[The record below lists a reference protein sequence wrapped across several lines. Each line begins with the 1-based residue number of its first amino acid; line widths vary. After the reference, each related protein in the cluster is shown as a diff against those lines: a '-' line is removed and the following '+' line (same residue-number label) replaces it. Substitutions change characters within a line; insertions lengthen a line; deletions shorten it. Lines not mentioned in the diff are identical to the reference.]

1 LTDNSARLARKRMI
15 TSKLKDS
22 ANSQKMA
29 ADINSTQLQHPP
41 EQQPSKPTRVI
52 GVNERRTLSEILI
65 GRARN
70 IRDPEVFHHI
80 SLIAFLAWVG
90 LGSDGLSSSCY
101 GPEEAFLALGP
112 HQYLAVFLALL
123 TAMTVFI
130 ISASYSQTIDQFPTG
145 GGGYVVATKL
155 LGPAPGL
162 VSGCALV
169 IDYVLTI
176 SISIASGADAIFSF
190 LPTQW
195 LPAKFWV
202 CMLVVV
208 LLVAMNLRGVK
219 ESVLTLLPIFLAF
232 VVMHVWLIT
241 YALVDR
247 APELPAVVHEAISQV
262 HRDSKTLG
270 FFGLVII
277 FLRAYSLGGGTY
289 TGIEATSNGLPILR
303 EPKAA
308 TGKRTMVYMA
318 VSLAF
323 VAGGILFGYM
333 IFNVGP
339 QTGRTLNAV
348 LFDKMSANW
357 SVFGLR
363 LSTPIV
369 TFTLI
374 TEGALLFVAA
384 QTGFV
389 DGPRVLA
396 SMGHDRWLPRRFSNL
411 SGRLVTQDGV
421 LAMGLAAAATL
432 IGTRA
437 SVDMLVVLYA
447 INVFI
452 TFTLSQL
459 GMTVHW
465 WQARAQERRWIRK
478 LAVNGIGCT
487 FTALILVVTV
497 TLKFYQGGWVTVLM
511 TGGLVLLCYLVR
523 RHYLA
528 VNKAVQQLEAD
539 ILPQIYA
546 LAEQQPPQ
554 RDPQAP
560 TAVVLVGG
568 FNGLGLATLT
578 IIPRLFNGQFRN
590 IIFIGVGE
598 VDSALLKGPE
608 EVKALEQSVADDLLE
623 YCRLAADLGFHSEL
637 RSAIGPDVVFEL
649 RRLALEVAREFP
661 NCVFFAGK
669 LVFTDEVDGFVS
681 RFLHNH
687 TAMDL
692 QNWLQLH
699 GYSLVILPVRV
710 STSRPGFSPALS
722 QPATA
727 TQM

>member
-1 LTDNSARLARKRMI
+1 ME
-15 TSKLKDS
+15 
-22 ANSQKMA
+22 
-29 ADINSTQLQHPP
+29 ADINSPQLQQPA
-41 EQQPSKPTRVI
+41 EKQPSKPTRI
-52 GVNERRTLSEILI
+52 FGVSDRRTLSEIVI

-70 IRDPEVFHHI
+70 IRDPEVFHNI

-123 TAMTVFI
+123 TALTVFI

-169 IDYVLTI
+169 VDYVLTI

-190 LPTQW
+190 LPAQW
-195 LPAKFWV
+195 LSAKFWV

-241 YALVDR
+241 YALIDR

-262 HRDSKTLG
+262 HRDSTTLG

-303 EPKAA
+303 EPRAA

-318 VSLAF
+318 LSLAF

-339 QTGRTLNAV
+339 QTGKTLNAV
-348 LFDKMSANW
+348 LFDKMSASW
-357 SVFGLR
+357 SVLGLR
-363 LSTPIV
+363 LGTPVV
-369 TFTLI
+369 TFTLV

-432 IGTRA
+432 VGTGA
-437 SVDMLVVLYA
+437 SVHMLVVLYA

-465 WQARAQERRWIRK
+465 WQARGEEPRWISK
-478 LAVNGIGCT
+478 LAVNGIGCM

-497 TLKFYQGGWVTVLM
+497 TLKFYEGGWVTVLM

-546 LAEQQPPQ
+546 AAAMRPPQ

-637 RSAIGPDVVFEL
+637 RSTIGPDVVFEL
-649 RRLALEVAREFP
+649 RRLALEVAKEFP

-669 LVFTDEVDGFVS
+669 LVFTDEIDGFVS

-710 STSRPGFSPALS
+710 SASGPGFSPSLS
-722 QPATA
+722 QPVTA
-727 TQM
+727 PQM

>member
-1 LTDNSARLARKRMI
+1 METEPRKQASHSADKRA
-15 TSKLKDS
+15 SKL
-22 ANSQKMA
+22 
-29 ADINSTQLQHPP
+29 TQVVGAVEH
-41 EQQPSKPTRVI
+41 
-52 GVNERRTLSEILI
+52 RTLGEILI

-70 IRDPEVFHHI
+70 VRDPQVFHNI

-112 HQYLAVFLALL
+112 HQYLAVFLAMLMAL
-123 TAMTVFI
+123 TVFI

-145 GGGYVVATKL
+145 GGGYVVASKL
-155 LGPAPGL
+155 LGPTPGL
-162 VSGCALV
+162 LSGSALV

-190 LPTQW
+190 LPAQW
-195 LPAKFWV
+195 LGAKFWV
-202 CMLVVV
+202 CILVVM

-232 VVMHVWLIT
+232 VVMHVWLIS
-241 YALVDR
+241 YAMVDR
-247 APELPAVVHEAISQV
+247 APELPKVVYEAISQF
-262 HRDSKTLG
+262 HHERGSLG
-270 FFGLVII
+270 FFALVII

-289 TGIEATSNGLPILR
+289 TGIEAISNGLPILR
-303 EPKAA
+303 EPRTA

-318 VSLAF
+318 ISLAF
-323 VAGGILFGYM
+323 VAGGILFAYM
-333 IFNVGP
+333 IFNVAP
-339 QTGRTLNAV
+339 QTGQTLNAV
-348 LFDKMSANW
+348 LFDKMSAGW
-357 SVFGLR
+357 KFFGLNV
-363 LSTPIV
+363 SAPIV
-369 TFTLI
+369 TFTLL

-396 SMGHDRWLPRRFSNL
+396 SMAHDRWLPRRFSNL

-421 LAMGLAAAATL
+421 LAMGLAAIATL
-432 IGTRA
+432 IGTHA

-465 WQARAQERRWIRK
+465 WQARAEEQHWIRK
-478 LAVNGIGCT
+478 LAINGIGCT

-497 TLKFYQGGWVTVLM
+497 TLKFYEGGWVTVLM
-511 TGGLVLLCYLVR
+511 TGGLVLVCYLVH
-523 RHYLA
+523 RHYLR
-528 VNKAVQQLEAD
+528 VSKAVQQLEVD
-539 ILPQIYA
+539 ILPEVYA
-546 LAEQQPPQ
+546 AAEKQAPE
-554 RDPQAP
+554 RDPMAP

-568 FNGLGLATLT
+568 FNGLGLATLVM
-578 IIPRLFNGQFRN
+578 IPRLFEGQFRN
-590 IIFIGVGE
+590 VVFIGVGE
-598 VDSALLKGPE
+598 IDSALLKGPE

-637 RSAIGPDVVFEL
+637 RSAIGPDVVLEL

-661 NCVFFAGK
+661 HSVFFAGK

-687 TAMDL
+687 TAIDL

-699 GYSLVILPVRV
+699 GFSLVILPVRV
-710 STSRPGFSPALS
+710 SASRSGLAPS
-722 QPATA
+722 QPEAA
-727 TQM
+727 GAPHPAAADY

>member
-1 LTDNSARLARKRMI
+1 MES
-15 TSKLKDS
+15 DS
-22 ANSQKMA
+22 NWNEHRRNEGNQS
-29 ADINSTQLQHPP
+29 L
-41 EQQPSKPTRVI
+41 EKPTQEI
-52 GVNERRTLSEILI
+52 QASNKRTLSEILI

-123 TAMTVFI
+123 TALTVFI
-130 ISASYSQTIDQFPTG
+130 ISASYMQTIEQFPTG
-145 GGGYVVATKL
+145 GGGYVVASKL
-155 LGPAPGL
+155 LGPNPGL
-162 VSGCALV
+162 ISGCALV

-190 LPTQW
+190 LPVQW
-195 LPAKFWV
+195 MPAKFWI
-202 CMLVVV
+202 CILVV
-208 LLVAMNLRGVK
+208 LLLVGMNLRGVK

-232 VVMHVWLIT
+232 VVMHIWLIT

-247 APELPAVVHEAISQV
+247 APQLPGVLHQAMSQI
-262 HRDSKTLG
+262 HREGGSLG
-270 FFGLVII
+270 FLALVVI

-303 EPKAA
+303 EPRAV

-323 VAGGILFGYM
+323 VAGGILFGYLV
-333 IFNVGP
+333 FNVEP
-339 QTGRTLNAV
+339 QTGKTLNAV
-348 LFDKMSANW
+348 LFEKMSAGW
-357 SVFGLR
+357 MIFGFNFGA
-363 LSTPIV
+363 PVV

-396 SMGHDRWLPRRFSNL
+396 SMAHDRWLPRRFSNL

-432 IGTRA
+432 VGTRA
-437 SVDMLVVLYA
+437 SVDALVVLYA

-465 WQARAQERRWIRK
+465 WQARSQQPGWMRK

-487 FTALILVVTV
+487 FTALILMVTV
-497 TLKFYQGGWVTVLM
+497 TLKFYEGGWVTILM
-511 TGGLVLLCYLVR
+511 TGGLVVVCYLVR
-523 RHYLA
+523 RHYLE
-528 VNKAVQQLEAD
+528 VGKAVEQLEVD
-539 ILPQIYA
+539 ILPEIYA
-546 LAEQQPPQ
+546 AAEKQPPA

-560 TAVVLVGG
+560 TAVLLVGG

-578 IIPRLFNGQFRN
+578 AIPRLFNGQFRN
-590 IIFIGVGE
+590 LVFIGVGE

-608 EVKALEQSVADDLLE
+608 EVQALEQSVADDLLE
-623 YCRLAADLGFHSEL
+623 YCRLAADLGFHAEL
-637 RSAIGPDVVFEL
+637 RSAIGPDVVLEL
-649 RRLALEVAREFP
+649 RRLSLEVANEFP
-661 NCVFFAGK
+661 HSVFFAGK
-669 LVFTDEVDGFVS
+669 LIFANEIEGYIS

-692 QNWLQLH
+692 QSWLQLQ
-699 GYSLVILPVRV
+699 GLSLVILPVRV
-710 STSRPGFSPALS
+710 FMPRAKFSPS
-722 QPATA
+722 QPQPAATHPIVA
-727 TQM
+727 MQK

>member
-1 LTDNSARLARKRMI
+1 MRVTNDS
-15 TSKLKDS
+15 DS
-22 ANSQKMA
+22 ADKRASRP
-29 ADINSTQLQHPP
+29 TQAVDVL
-41 EQQPSKPTRVI
+41 E
-52 GVNERRTLSEILI
+52 NRTLGEILI

-70 IRDPEVFHHI
+70 IRDPQVFHHI

-112 HQYLAVFLALL
+112 HQHLAVFLAML
-123 TAMTVFI
+123 TALTVFI

-145 GGGYVVATKL
+145 GGGYVVASKL
-155 LGPAPGL
+155 LGPTPGL
-162 VSGCALV
+162 LSGSALV

-190 LPTQW
+190 LPPQW
-195 LPAKFWV
+195 LAAKFWI
-202 CMLVVV
+202 CILVVI

-241 YALVDR
+241 YAIVDR
-247 APELPAVVHEAISQV
+247 APELPKVVHEAISQA
-262 HRDSKTLG
+262 HRESGSLG
-270 FFGLVII
+270 FFALVII

-289 TGIEATSNGLPILR
+289 TGIEAVSNGLPILR
-303 EPKAA
+303 EPRTA

-339 QTGRTLNAV
+339 QTGKTLNAV
-348 LFDKMSANW
+348 LFDKMSAGW
-357 SVFGLR
+357 KLFGLN
-363 LSTPIV
+363 LGTPVV

-396 SMGHDRWLPRRFSNL
+396 SMAHDRWLPRRFSNL

-421 LAMGLAAAATL
+421 LAMGLAAIATL
-432 IGTRA
+432 VGTDAR
-437 SVDMLVVLYA
+437 VDMLVVLYA

-465 WQARAQERRWIRK
+465 WQARAEEQHWIRK
-478 LAVNGIGCT
+478 LAINGIGCT

-497 TLKFYQGGWVTVLM
+497 TLKFYEGGWVTVVM
-511 TGGLVLLCYLVR
+511 TGGLVLVCYLVR
-523 RHYLA
+523 RHYLT
-528 VNKAVQQLEAD
+528 VSKAVQQLEAD
-539 ILPQIYA
+539 ILPEVYA
-546 LAEQQPPQ
+546 AAEKEAPE
-554 RDPQAP
+554 RDTTAP

-578 IIPRLFNGQFRN
+578 MIPRLFNGQFRN
-590 IIFIGVGE
+590 LVFIGVGE

-608 EVKALEQSVADDLLE
+608 EVKALEQSVSDDLLE
-623 YCRLAADLGFHSEL
+623 YCRLASDLGFHSEL
-637 RSAIGPDVVFEL
+637 RSAIGPDVVLEL
-649 RRLALEVAREFP
+649 RRLALEVTKEFP
-661 NCVFFAGK
+661 HCVFFAGK
-669 LVFTDEVDGFVS
+669 LVFTNEVDGFIS

-692 QNWLQLH
+692 QNWLQLQ
-699 GYSLVILPVRV
+699 GFSLVILPVRV
-710 STSRPGFSPALS
+710 STSRPGPSPSELESAPTPRAAAV
-722 QPATA
+722 QR
-727 TQM
+727 

>member
-1 LTDNSARLARKRMI
+1 MKTDPEWDAKQPPANRQSS
-15 TSKLKDS
+15 SKL
-22 ANSQKMA
+22 
-29 ADINSTQLQHPP
+29 TQAFGGS
-41 EQQPSKPTRVI
+41 EK
-52 GVNERRTLSEILI
+52 RTLGEILI

-70 IRDPEVFHHI
+70 IRDPQVFHNI

-112 HQYLAVFLALL
+112 HQYLAVFLAML
-123 TAMTVFI
+123 TALTVFI

-155 LGPAPGL
+155 LGPGPGL
-162 VSGCALV
+162 LSGCALV

-190 LPTQW
+190 LPAQW

-202 CMLVVV
+202 CVVV
-208 LLVAMNLRGVK
+208 VALLVAMNLRGVK

-232 VVMHVWLIT
+232 VIMHVWLIT
-241 YALVDR
+241 YALIDR
-247 APELPAVVHEAISQV
+247 APELPKVVHEAISQV
-262 HRDSKTLG
+262 HRDSRSLG
-270 FFGLVII
+270 FFALIII

-303 EPKAA
+303 EPRAA

-339 QTGRTLNAV
+339 QTGKTLNAV
-348 LFDKMSANW
+348 LFDKMSAGW
-357 SVFGLR
+357 KLFGLN
-363 LSTPIV
+363 LGTPVV

-396 SMGHDRWLPRRFSNL
+396 SMAHDRWLPRRFSNL

-421 LAMGLAAAATL
+421 LAMGLAAGATL
-432 IGTRA
+432 VGTRA

-465 WQARAQERRWIRK
+465 WQARSEERRWIRK

-497 TLKFYQGGWVTVLM
+497 TLKFYEGGWVTVLM
-511 TGGLVLLCYLVR
+511 TGGLVLLCSLVR
-523 RHYLA
+523 RHYQA
-528 VNKAVQQLEAD
+528 VSKAVQQLEVD
-539 ILPQIYA
+539 ILPEIYA
-546 LAEQQPPQ
+546 AAEQEAPT
-554 RDPQAP
+554 RDSEAP
-560 TAVVLVGG
+560 TAVLLTGG

-578 IIPRLFNGQFRN
+578 TIPRLFNGQFRN
-590 IIFIGVGE
+590 VVFVGVGE

-608 EVKALEQSVADDLLE
+608 EVQALEQSVADDLLE
-623 YCRLAADLGFHSEL
+623 YCRLAGDLGFHAEL
-637 RSAIGPDVVFEL
+637 RSAIGPDVVLEL
-649 RRLALEVAREFP
+649 RRLVLEVAKEFP
-661 NCVFFAGK
+661 HCVFFAGK
-669 LVFTDEVDGFVS
+669 LVFTDEVDGFIS

-692 QNWLQLH
+692 QNFLQLH
-699 GYSLVILPVRV
+699 GLSLVILPVRV
-710 STSRPGFSPALS
+710 STSRHTLPSS
-722 QPATA
+722 QPQASGSPQA
-727 TQM
+727 AAMQQ

>member
-1 LTDNSARLARKRMI
+1 MESDSRSSAQ
-15 TSKLKDS
+15 TQSDGSSSS
-22 ANSQKMA
+22 AKH
-29 ADINSTQLQHPP
+29 TQEGPP
-41 EQQPSKPTRVI
+41 SDGK
-52 GVNERRTLSEILI
+52 RTLSEILI

-70 IRDPEVFHHI
+70 VRDPEVFHHI

-123 TAMTVFI
+123 TALTVFI
-130 ISASYSQTIDQFPTG
+130 ISASYMQTIEQFPTG

-155 LGPAPGL
+155 LGPNPGL

-195 LPAKFWV
+195 LPVKFWA
-202 CMLVVV
+202 CLLVVV
-208 LLVAMNLRGVK
+208 LLVGMNLRGVK

-247 APELPAVVHEAISQV
+247 APELPGVLHAAISEV
-262 HRDSKTLG
+262 HRESSSLG
-270 FFGLVII
+270 FIALVVI

-289 TGIEATSNGLPILR
+289 TGIEAVSNGLPILR
-303 EPKAA
+303 EPRTV

-323 VAGGILFGYM
+323 VAGGILFGYLV
-333 IFNVGP
+333 FNVGP
-339 QTGRTLNAV
+339 ETGKTLNAV
-348 LFDKMSANW
+348 LFEKMSARW
-357 SVFGLR
+357 QIFGLR
-363 LSTPIV
+363 LGAPIV

-396 SMGHDRWLPRRFSNL
+396 SMAHDRWLPRRLSNL

-421 LAMGLAAAATL
+421 LAMGLAAALIL

-437 SVDMLVVLYA
+437 SVAVLVVLYA

-465 WQARAQERRWIRK
+465 WQVRRQEPGWRRK
-478 LAVNGIGCT
+478 LAINGIGCT
-487 FTALILVVTV
+487 FTALILVLTV
-497 TLKFYQGGWVTVLM
+497 TLKFYEGGWVTVLM
-511 TGGLVLLCYLVR
+511 TGGLVALCYLVR
-523 RHYLA
+523 RHYLQ
-528 VNKAVQQLEAD
+528 VGKAVQQLEVD
-539 ILPQIYA
+539 ILPEIYA
-546 LAEQQPPQ
+546 AAEKQAPT

-560 TAVVLVGG
+560 TAVLLVGG
-568 FNGLGLATLT
+568 FNGLGLATLVA
-578 IIPRLFNGQFRN
+578 IPRLFNGQFRN
-590 IIFIGVGE
+590 LVFIGVGE

-608 EVKALEQSVADDLLE
+608 EVKSLEQSVSDDLLE
-623 YCRLAADLGFHSEL
+623 YCRLAADLGFHAEL
-637 RSAIGPDVVFEL
+637 RSAIGPDVVLEL
-649 RRLALEVAREFP
+649 RRLALEVANEFP
-661 NCVFFAGK
+661 HSVFFAGK
-669 LVFTDEVDGFVS
+669 LIFANEIDGFVS

-692 QNWLQLH
+692 QN
-699 GYSLVILPVRV
+699 
-710 STSRPGFSPALS
+710 
-722 QPATA
+722 
-727 TQM
+727 